1 MDKSSLIRNEIA
13 AWRAEGLID
22 PGTADRLAARY
33 APGTARSWGML
44 LAGVFGAFLVGLGLL
59 ALVAANW
66 DAFGRTARTLLAL
79 LPVTACGGAALAFA
93 LRGRTGSGTMEPL
106 GLLWL
111 AAVAAGTAIVA
122 RTYPLSE
129 SPAGLHLAIAILAWP
144 VLWAVRARLAV
155 AVWTAFAIVA
165 ACMRADDLHPNTTFI
180 AVAATAIAAFSAL
193 PWTIAVRARG
203 EGPLT
208 ASARW
213 LMGLAYAAG
222 LPALCCFVSP
232 RHLGEDWY
240 GAPFF
245 VCAALVA
252 LLGRATRH
260 TAWTRAATLVAILVA
275 IPQAAPWERTLSSV
289 TLAFWIGA
297 LLYAAAL
304 AVHGVRGRSIWHLNA
319 GALLAA
325 WLVVG
330 RVFASEAA
338 GTLKGILLVAAGAA
352 LWLLNAWMARTRKRE
367 AAP

>member
-1 MDKSSLIRNEIA
+1 MDKSALIRNEIA

-22 PGTADRLAARY
+22 PATADRLAARY
-33 APGTARSWGML
+33 APGSARSWGML
-44 LAGVFGAFLVGLGLL
+44 LAGIFGAFLVGLGLL
-59 ALVAANW
+59 VLVAANW
-66 DAFGRTARTLLAL
+66 DAFGRTARTLFAL

-93 LRGRTGSGTMEPL
+93 ARGRTGPGIMEPL

-129 SPAGLHLAIAILAWP
+129 SPSVLHLAIAILAWP

-155 AVWTAFAIVA
+155 AVWTVFAIVA
-165 ACMRADDLHPNTTFI
+165 ACMRADNLHPNTAFI
-180 AVAATAIAAFSAL
+180 AAAATAVAAFSAL
-193 PWTIAVRARG
+193 PWTFAVRARG

-240 GAPFF
+240 AAPFF
-245 VCAALVA
+245 VFAALVA

-260 TAWTRAATLVAILVA
+260 AAWARAATLVAILVA
-275 IPQAAPWERTLSSV
+275 IPQAAPWERTLSSAAI
-289 TLAFWIGA
+289 AFWAGS

-330 RVFASEAA
+330 RFLAGNAA
-338 GTLKGILLVAAGAA
+338 YTLKGLLLVAAGAA
-352 LWLLNAWMARTRKRE
+352 LWLLNVWMARTRKRE